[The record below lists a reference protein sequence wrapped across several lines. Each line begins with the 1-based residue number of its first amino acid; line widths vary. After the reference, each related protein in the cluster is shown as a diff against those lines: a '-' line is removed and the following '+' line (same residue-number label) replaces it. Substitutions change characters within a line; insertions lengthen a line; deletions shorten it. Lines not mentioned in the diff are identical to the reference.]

1 MSKTVAVKISDAL
14 IKLFAKDPRVGT
26 FFDLYHSELVG

>member
-14 IKLFAKDPRVGT
+14 IKRYAKEPSVGT
-26 FFDLYHSELVG
+26 LFDLHHSELVG